1 MYKLHFDNFLIN
13 EHDDDDDVCV
23 RSSVR
28 VDAVVTASAS
38 PSRLL
43 QQSAVSKV
51 THNQSDVMSSSSRA
65 GVDLATS
72 RPECLTAASRR
83 AADMSPGSRPA
94 ADVSPGSRRAADMS
108 PGSRRAAD
116 VSPGSRRAAD
126 MSAGSCRGVKSA
138 SNRSASGSK
147 VSSRTAG
154 AMASS
159 RSPCVVPLQADFKP
173 CGTPRCASM
182 NAVATHVDEQC
193 HVFVHEIHT
202 GLYLSKQHC
211 VNNRCPG
218 QPG

>member
-1 MYKLHFDNFLIN
+1 MC
-13 EHDDDDDVCV
+13 VCV

-43 QQSAVSKV
+43 QQSAVSKA

-83 AADMSPGSRPA
+83 AADMSPGSR
-94 ADVSPGSRRAADMS
+94 
-108 PGSRRAAD
+108 
-116 VSPGSRRAAD
+116 RAAD

-147 VSSRTAG
+147 VSSGAAG